1 MDNIDRR
8 QYLKDWLSRTLWEHD
23 NRLFHRISEDQVSK
37 IADEILNSM
46 NETGDFLEYEIN
58 VDKFVDKFVDFKL
71 NTINLPFRNSD
82 DLVRMAN
89 VYEEIYNNNFRKD
102 CFAASD
108 EYTTGQ
114 YCKGIEK
121 TLRAAAEILCKKED
135 EEAAKK
141 RKEEEEKKERE
152 EYERLKKKFEGN

>member
-1 MDNIDRR
+1 MDNIDRK
-8 QYLKDWLSRTLWEHD
+8 QYLKLWLSRTLREHD

-37 IADEILNSM
+37 ITDEILNAI
-46 NETGDFLEYEIN
+46 NETNGFLEYEIN
-58 VDKFVDKFVDFKL
+58 VDKLVDFKL

-89 VYEEIYNNNFRKD
+89 IYESIYNDNLRRDYFVV
-102 CFAASD
+102 SD
-108 EYTTGQ
+108 EYATAR
-114 YCKGIEK
+114 YCKDIEK
-121 TLRAAAEILCKKED
+121 TLRAAAEVLRKKED
-135 EEAAKK
+135 EEAARK